1 MLHATKVKN
10 VVLFIT
16 SYLNIAAMKHIY
28 IEGDYLQ
35 HNPDWHERDSPWKAK
50 QIQKIINRNTL
61 ALNTIAEIGCGVGEI
76 LNVLQKNLPE
86 NIKYSGFDISPTAIE
101 KAKQKANTN
110 LQFYLED
117 LTTSNKFFDLLLV
130 IDVVEHIEDYYGFLD
145 KLKNKAKYKIFHFP
159 LDLSAQTVM
168 RGTPLTYRRKTVG
181 HIHFFTKDTALEALQ
196 DKGYKII
203 DNFYTASATDLNASL
218 NPKSLIM
225 QLPRRILYGLNKD
238 FAVRLLGGYSLL
250 VLAE

>member
-1 MLHATKVKN
+1 
-10 VVLFIT
+10 
-16 SYLNIAAMKHIY
+16 MKHIY
-28 IEGDYLQ
+28 TEGAYLEN
-35 HNPDWHERDSPWKAK
+35 NPDWHEHDSPWKAK
-50 QIQKIINRNTL
+50 QIQKIITQNNL
-61 ALNTIAEIGCGVGEI
+61 SLNTIADIGCGVGEI
-76 LNVLQKNLPE
+76 LNVLQQNLSDK
-86 NIKYSGFDISPTAIE
+86 IQCSGFDISPAAIE
-101 KAKQKANTN
+101 KAKQKTKPN

-117 LTTSNKFFDLLLV
+117 LTISNKFFDLLLV

-168 RGTPLTYRRKTVG
+168 RGTPLSFRRKSVG
-181 HIHFFTKDTALEALQ
+181 HIHFFTKDTAIEALQ
-196 DKGYKII
+196 DKGYTII
-203 DNFYTASATDLNASL
+203 DSFYTASATELNASF
-218 NPKSLIM
+218 NPKSLLM